1 MLKSLYY
8 NIFSKCCIFTTY
20 ILKILVLICIKDI
33 FFKSKTE
40 FMEYFHF
47 FNLIFIFVK
56 KLLSKNAI
64 YVSALVIMFI
74 TACQGNKNNEDQQK
88 FEPNAHV
95 RAREFA
101 DKNPVTLFKDSKDK
115 NTNFEFGTSNVLWR
129 ASLKT
134 LDFIPLVTVDYS
146 GGIIITDWYSEGK
159 LNKEQIKIQVRFLST
174 DLRSESIQIN
184 SYKKICETSNECTNL
199 AGNENFNKEIKD
211 LIINSARQIKIED
224 NKRK

>member
-1 MLKSLYY
+1 MNFFNKFNNFLNLNLKKPIKITFNLLIPIIILSSCSTKSNKDE
-8 NIFSKCCIFTTY
+8 NIFTQ
-20 ILKILVLICIKDI
+20 
-33 FFKSKTE
+33 E
-40 FMEYFHF
+40 
-47 FNLIFIFVK
+47 
-56 KLLSKNAI
+56 
-64 YVSALVIMFI
+64 
-74 TACQGNKNNEDQQK
+74 K
-88 FEPNAHV
+88 FEPSAYE
-95 RAREFA
+95 RAKNFA
-101 DKNPVTLFKDSKDK
+101 DKNPVTLFGKDSKEK
-115 NTNFEFGTSNVLWR
+115 NSNFEFGTSNVLWR
-129 ASLKT
+129 ATLKT

-184 SYKKICETSNECTNL
+184 SYKKICVTSNECTNL